1 MLIYDLVDPQE
12 LIGFVRN
19 LEFDQFQLNQWL
31 PDNNITDIEY
41 RFRRG
46 RLTDQ
51 DAATYRAWD
60 TEAGIAARQGTQ
72 RVSGELAPISRKIR
86 LGEEERLRLA
96 ALQSG
101 SNAAI
106 VDAIYDDAANM
117 TRAVRARA
125 ELARGQALSTGKV
138 TIDEDGF
145 VAEVD
150 FGVPE
155 DNFVTAGTLF
165 SDAANA
171 DVVVESQAWME
182 YYDEVTD
189 GLVPGVGL
197 TSRKVLNNLL
207 RNATFRAL
215 AATMA
220 GAPQLIT
227 LDTVQSVLAAFGLP
241 PLLPYETR
249 VRVDG
254 VSTRVIPDDVII
266 YLPPAG
272 ENLGETLWGVTAEA
286 LEMAGEGYIQ
296 LQEASGLIAAVEK
309 TTDPVGTW
317 TLATGISLPVI
328 ANPETLMVAKVL

>member
-1 MLIYDLVDPQE
+1 MALIYDLVDPQE
-12 LIGFVRN
+12 LIGFVRA
-19 LEFDQFQLNQWL
+19 LEFDQFGLNQFL
-31 PDNNITDIEY
+31 PDNNIQDIEY

-46 RLTDQ
+46 NLTDQ

-60 TEAGIAARQGTQ
+60 TEAAIAARQGAQ
-72 RVSGELAPISRKIR
+72 RVSGELAPISRKVR
-86 LGEEERLRLA
+86 LGEEERLRLN

-101 SNAAI
+101 NDDPI
-106 VDAIYDDAANM
+106 VDAIYNDAANM

-138 TIDEDGF
+138 TINENGF

-150 FGVPE
+150 FGVPAGH
-155 DNFVTAGTLF
+155 FVTAGTLF
-165 SDAANA
+165 SDPAA
-171 DVVVESQAWME
+171 DVVTTLQAWME
-182 YYDEVTD
+182 TYDESTN
-189 GLVPGVGL
+189 GLLPGVGL

-207 RNATFRAL
+207 RNESFRAL
-215 AATMA
+215 AATLA

-227 LDTVQSVLAAFGLP
+227 LQTVQSVLAAFGLP
-241 PLLPYETR
+241 PLAPYETR

-266 YLPPAG
+266 FLPPTG
-272 ENLGETLWGVTAEA
+272 ENLGETLWGVTAES

-296 LQEASGLIAAVEK
+296 TQDAAGVIAAVEK
-309 TTDPVGTW
+309 STDPVGTW

-328 ANPETLMVAKVL
+328 GNPDGLMVATVL

>member
-12 LIGFVRN
+12 LIGFARA
-19 LEFDQFQLNQWL
+19 LEFDQFQLAQFL

-46 RLTDQ
+46 NLTDQ

-60 TEAGIAARQGTQ
+60 TEAAIAARQGAQ
-72 RVSGELAPISRKIR
+72 RVSGELAPISRKVR
-86 LGEEERLRLA
+86 LGEEERLRLN

-101 SNAAI
+101 DNSPI
-106 VDAIYDDAANM
+106 VDAVYNDAANM
-117 TRAVRARA
+117 ARAVRARA

-138 TIDEDGF
+138 TINENGF

-150 FGVPE
+150 FGVPAL
-155 DNFVTAGTLF
+155 NVVTAGTLF
-165 SDAANA
+165 SNPAA
-171 DVVVESQAWME
+171 DVVVQSQAWME
-182 YYDEVTD
+182 RYDEATN
-189 GLVPGVGL
+189 GMQPGVGL

-207 RNATFRAL
+207 RNESFRAL

-227 LDTVQSVLAAFGLP
+227 LQTVQSVLAAFGLP
-241 PLLPYETR
+241 PLAPYDTR

-254 VSTRVIPDDVII
+254 VTTRVIPDDVII
-266 YLPPAG
+266 YLPPNG

-286 LEMAGEGYIQ
+286 LEMAGEGYITTQ
-296 LQEASGLIAAVEK
+296 DAAGLIVAVEK

-328 ANPETLMVAKVL
+328 GNPDGLMVAKVL